1 MPKPSKERSGMEANE
16 NEVQSGF
23 PFTMFSV
30 LADPDRVEIL
40 SYLLDQPTP
49 VTIGELVDTLAEAN
63 GDSNGENSDTE
74 REKITIALHH
84 NHLPKLSESGVIGI
98 SSDEEYVTLLQP
110 APQLKPYLELAVNP
124 PT

>member
-16 NEVQSGF
+16 TEVQSGF

-49 VTIGELVDTLAEAN
+49 VTIGELVDTLAN
-63 GDSNGENSDTE
+63 SNGENTDTE
-74 REKITIALHH
+74 REKINIALHH